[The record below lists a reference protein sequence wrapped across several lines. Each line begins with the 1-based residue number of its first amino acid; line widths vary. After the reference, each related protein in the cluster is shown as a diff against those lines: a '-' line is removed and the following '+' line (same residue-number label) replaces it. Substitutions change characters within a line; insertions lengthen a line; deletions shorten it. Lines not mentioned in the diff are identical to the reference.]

1 MYHVI
6 LYAPQI
12 PPNAGNAMRL
22 CANTGATLHL
32 VEPLGFNLEDR
43 QLRRAGLDYRDL
55 ARLVVHPHLT
65 ACLASLPGAR
75 VFPIE
80 TTGQRLYT
88 EQAFAPG
95 DAFLFGR
102 ETEGLPAELLQGLPT
117 ENVLRLPMQPGNRSL
132 NLSNSVAVVVYEAW
146 RQQGFA
152 LTQPILPGS

>member
-1 MYHVI
+1 MFHVV

-55 ARLVVHPHLT
+55 ARLEVHPDLP
-65 ACLASLPGAR
+65 ACLATLGGAR

-80 TTGQRLYT
+80 TGGSRLYT

-102 ETEGLPAELLQGLPT
+102 ETEGLPGAVLRDFPGHS
-117 ENVLRLPMQPGNRSL
+117 VLRLPMQPGNRSL

-152 LTQPILPGS
+152 LTRPIPPGS